1 MNILESKGITVTD
14 LGSGIYVYS
23 NVLPRD
29 LNIIERLEDVL
40 AGKENVVDGKPIRYA
55 WQPAYVGYQELMPEY
70 RDCVDFKYKKSDL
83 YNDGTEEYKKLAE
96 IWDDCYLKQKEVVD
110 DYCAKFN
117 IHSLR
122 YWEAFNF
129 IKYNKGQHFQ
139 YHHDHGFSY
148 NCTVSLVAY
157 LNDDYEGGGLH
168 FSQQDIMYTPK
179 AGDVVIFP
187 STYMYP
193 HRAMP
198 VNEGTKYSLVT
209 MLDYSDK
216 YHQPEMYQETGK

>member
-1 MNILESKGITVTD
+1 VSSLESKGITIQD

-23 NVLPRD
+23 NVLPKD
-29 LNIIERLEDVL
+29 LNIPARLEKAL
-40 AGKENVVDGKPIRYA
+40 SGSNPSYA

-70 RDCVDFKYKKSDL
+70 RNCVDFKYKKEHLSD
-83 YNDGTEEYKKLAE
+83 DGTEEYKDLAN
-96 IWDDCYLKQKEVVD
+96 IWDECYERQKEAVD
-110 DYCAKFN
+110 NYCAKFGVN
-117 IHSLR
+117 NLR

-129 IKYNKGQHFQ
+129 IKYEKGQHFQ
-139 YHHDHGFSY
+139 YHHDHGYSY

-157 LNDDYEGGGLH
+157 LNDDFQGGGLH

-179 AGDVVIFP
+179 AGDLVVFP

-198 VNEGTKYSLVT
+198 VLEGTKYSLVT
-209 MLDYSDK
+209 MLDYSEK
-216 YHQPEMYQETGK
+216 YHTPEMYVETGK

>member
-1 MNILESKGITVTD
+1 MNILESKGITVQD

-29 LNIIERLEDVL
+29 LNIQERLEDAL
-40 AGKENVVDGKPIRYA
+40 ANANGRYA
-55 WQPAYVGYQELMPEY
+55 WQQAYVGYQQLMPDY

-83 YNDGTEEYKKLAE
+83 HDDGTEEYKKLAA
-96 IWDDCYLKQKEVVD
+96 IWDDCYSRQKEAVD
-110 DYCAKFN
+110 DYCAKFG
-117 IHSLR
+117 IHNLR

-168 FSQQDIMYTPK
+168 FSQQNIMYTPK

-198 VNEGTKYSLVT
+198 VENGTKYSLVT
-209 MLDYSDK
+209 MLDYSEK

>member
-1 MNILESKGITVTD
+1 MNILQSKGITVKD

-29 LNIIERLEDVL
+29 LNIPERLEDAL
-40 AGKENVVDGKPIRYA
+40 ANANGRYA
-55 WQPAYVGYQELMPEY
+55 WQPAYVGYMELMPDY
-70 RDCVDFKYKKSDL
+70 RDCVDFKYKKDDL
-83 YNDGTEEYKKLAE
+83 HNDGTEEYNKLAS
-96 IWDDCYLKQKEVVD
+96 IWDDCYTKQKEVVD
-110 DYCAKFN
+110 DYCAKLN
-117 IHSLR
+117 IHNLR

-129 IKYNKGQHFQ
+129 IKYKEGQHFQ
-139 YHHDHGFSY
+139 YHHDHGYSY

-168 FSQQDIMYTPK
+168 FSQQDIHYTPK

-198 VNEGTKYSLVT
+198 VENGTKYSLVT

>member
-1 MNILESKGITVTD
+1 MNILESKGITVQD
-14 LGSGIYVYS
+14 LGSGICVYS

-29 LNIIERLEDVL
+29 LNIQEKLEESL
-40 AGKENVVDGKPIRYA
+40 SGSHSSYSWR
-55 WQPAYVGYQELMPEY
+55 PAYVGYQQLMPDY
-70 RDCVDFKYKKSDL
+70 RNCVDFKYKKTDL
-83 YNDGTEEYKKLAE
+83 NNDGSKEYNVLADV
-96 IWDDCYLKQKEVVD
+96 WDECYTRQKDAVD
-110 DYCAKFN
+110 DYCARFN
-117 IHSLR
+117 VTNLR

-129 IKYNKGQHFQ
+129 IKYEKGHHFQ
-139 YHHDHGFSY
+139 YHHDHGYSY

-179 AGDVVIFP
+179 SGDVVIFP

-198 VNEGTKYSLVT
+198 VLEGIKYSLVT
-209 MLDYSDK
+209 MLDYSEK
-216 YHQPEMYQETGK
+216 YHTPEMYQETGK

>member
-1 MNILESKGITVTD
+1 MNVLETKGITIQD
-14 LGSGIYVYS
+14 LGSGIYVYN

-29 LNIIERLEDVL
+29 LQIPERIEDALS
-40 AGKENVVDGKPIRYA
+40 KENGRYA
-55 WQPAYVGYQELMPEY
+55 WQPAYVGYMELMPDY
-70 RDCVDFKYKKSDL
+70 RDCVDFKYKKDDL
-83 YNDGTEEYKKLAE
+83 HNDGTEEYKKLADV
-96 IWDDCYLKQKEVVD
+96 WDDCYSRQKEIVD

-117 IHSLR
+117 IHNLR

-129 IKYNKGQHFQ
+129 IKYKEGQHFQ

-168 FSQQDIMYTPK
+168 FSQQDILYTPK

-198 VNEGTKYSLVT
+198 VENGTKYSLVT

-216 YHQPEMYQETGK
+216 YHKPEFYQETGK

>member
-1 MNILESKGITVTD
+1 MNILESKGITVKD

-29 LNIIERLEDVL
+29 LNIQERIEEVL
-40 AGKENVVDGKPIRYA
+40 SNEENQTYN
-55 WQPAYVGYQELMPEY
+55 WQPAYVGYQELMPDY
-70 RDCVDFKYKKSDL
+70 RDCVDFKYKKKDL
-83 YNDGTEEYKKLAE
+83 VNDGSEDYNKLAG
-96 IWDDCYLKQKEVVD
+96 IWDDCYERQKEVVD

-117 IHSLR
+117 IHNLR

-129 IKYNKGQHFQ
+129 IRYNEGQHFQ

-168 FSQQDIMYTPK
+168 FQHQDILYTPV

-187 STYMYP
+187 STYMYS

-198 VNEGTKYSLVT
+198 VDNGTKYSLVT

-216 YHQPEMYQETGK
+216 YHKPEFYQETGS

>member
-1 MNILESKGITVTD
+1 MNMLEHEGISITD
-14 LGSGIYVYS
+14 LGNGIYVYS

-29 LNIIERLEDVL
+29 LNIPERLEDAL
-40 AGKENVVDGKPIRYA
+40 SSGGERYG

-70 RDCVDFKYKKSDL
+70 RDCVDFKYKKDDL
-83 YNDGTEEYKKLAE
+83 YNDNTEEYKKLAS
-96 IWDDCYLKQKEVVD
+96 IWDECYTRQKIAVD
-110 DYCAKFN
+110 DYAGKFN
-117 IHSLR
+117 IHNLR

-129 IKYNKGQHFQ
+129 IKYEKGDHFQ

-168 FSQQDIMYTPK
+168 FSQQDILYTPK
-179 AGDVVIFP
+179 AGDVVVFP
-187 STYMYP
+187 SNYMYP

-198 VNEGTKYSLVT
+198 VLNGTKYSLVT

-216 YHQPEMYQETGK
+216 YHKPEFYAETGS

>member
-1 MNILESKGITVTD
+1 MNILESKGITIQD

-29 LNIIERLEDVL
+29 LNIQERLEDAL
-40 AGKENVVDGKPIRYA
+40 ANANGRYA
-55 WQPAYVGYQELMPEY
+55 WQPAYVGYRELMPDY
-70 RDCVDFKYKKSDL
+70 RDCVDFKYKKDDL
-83 YNDGTEEYKKLAE
+83 HNDGTEEYSKLAT
-96 IWDDCYLKQKEVVD
+96 IWDDCYSRQKEAVD

-117 IHSLR
+117 IHNLR

-129 IKYNKGQHFQ
+129 IKYQEGQHFQ

-168 FSQQDIMYTPK
+168 FSQQDVLYTPK

-198 VNEGTKYSLVT
+198 VENGTKYSLVT